1 MTMEKPPPPA
11 DRSASGR
18 HGASRRPGRL
28 SVAAPTPGPGERR
41 RVLVVD
47 DEPGIRYMA
56 ARVLGRSYDV
66 RDVATGEEALALL
79 ETEPFHFALVD
90 VRLPG
95 LSGLDLLSAM
105 KLFCPSIDV
114 IVMTGSAADV
124 DEKMED
130 AIRRRAFFFL
140 RKPFPMTVLETLAE
154 RVAETQELEER
165 LVQYAWKLE
174 QDLESAR
181 VFQRRLLPP
190 RSWTGERIRIA
201 SVYNPFE
208 KMGGDFFDYWTLPDG
223 GTGILVADVMGHGP
237 STAMITGV
245 VKSQIRSLSAE
256 IMNPGDVLRALDEE
270 LSRIALSSFLTA
282 LLIFDRPGQEKVLY
296 AGAGHPAALAQYAA
310 DRSDMRGSG
319 TRSASGGAQDAGGDD
334 DDQAG
339 CGFLALESTGIPINT
354 GLPVR
359 GRETLTIPRES
370 GLRLILYTDGY
381 TDIRDREDRGFD
393 EELPGSRAGAT
404 QFRLAA
410 ARALAEISPEAGL
423 SSLEASWARF
433 QQGAELEDDRAAVIC
448 WLH

>member
-1 MTMEKPPPPA
+1 MTDGRPA
-11 DRSASGR
+11 DPAPRPASAE
-18 HGASRRPGRL
+18 HGVRKRPGRL
-28 SVAAPTPGPGERR
+28 SIAAPTPGPGERR

-56 ARVLGRSYDV
+56 SRVLGRSYDV
-66 RDVATGEEALALL
+66 RDAASGEEALALL

-105 KLFCPSIDV
+105 KLCCPSIDV
-114 IVMTGSAADV
+114 IVMTGSTADI

-190 RSWTGERIRIA
+190 RSWTGERISIA

-208 KMGGDFFDYWTLPDG
+208 KMGGDFFDYWTLADG

-256 IMNPGDVLRALDEE
+256 IADPGGVLRALDEE
-270 LSRIALSSFLTA
+270 LSRIALTQFLTA
-282 LLIFDRPGQEKVLY
+282 FLIFDRPSQGMVFY

-310 DRSDMRGSG
+310 DRSDMRDPESRPESG
-319 TRSASGGAQDAGGDD
+319 AVPDAVGAGGDHG
-334 DDQAG
+334 AF
-339 CGFLALESTGIPINT
+339 GFRVLESTGIPINT
-354 GLPVR
+354 GLPVTE
-359 GRETLTIPRES
+359 RETLAIPREP
-370 GLRLILYTDGY
+370 GLRLLLYTDGY

-393 EELPGSRAGAT
+393 EELACSRAGAT

-433 QQGAELEDDRAAVIC
+433 QQGAELEDDRAAVLC